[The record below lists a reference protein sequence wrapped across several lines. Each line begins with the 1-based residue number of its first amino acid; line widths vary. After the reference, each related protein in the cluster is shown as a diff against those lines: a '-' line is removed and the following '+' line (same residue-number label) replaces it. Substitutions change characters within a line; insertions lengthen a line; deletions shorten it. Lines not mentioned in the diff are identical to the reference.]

1 VAELEIGKYPL
12 IALPLDDR
20 DLESKLS
27 QAKSKGIDLIEL
39 RIDMFSSTQSDYVKD
54 ISRKVKDSGF
64 GIIGTVRSVEEG
76 GLKDLKD
83 SERIELFEAVSDYAD
98 IIDIELRSERL
109 HEDLVKLCRDKE
121 KFLLVSYHDFEKT
134 PSEDEIQEIIDRS
147 SFGDIIK
154 FAFMVKDVEDVG
166 RILSVTH
173 KNRDKKIVSIGMGD
187 LGKITRVAGFFFGS
201 LITYTY
207 IGESVAPGQIEVKEL
222 IKELKFYGLRS

>member
-1 VAELEIGKYPL
+1 LEIGKYPL

>member
-1 VAELEIGKYPL
+1 MEIGKYPL

>member
-1 VAELEIGKYPL
+1 MAELEIGKYPL

>member
-1 VAELEIGKYPL
+1 MGKYPL